1 MLPSGTGPNAVIF
14 GSGRVTIPEMSKTGF
29 WLNIMSVVVL
39 SIIMIGVAV
48 PVLNLTVDVPLWAK

>member
-1 MLPSGTGPNAVIF
+1 VIF

-48 PVLNLTVDVPLWAK
+48 PVLNLTVDVPFWAK